1 MSEETRETQ
10 ETESKDNERQD
21 RQQQIVDMGSATIRT
36 ESGTIYTLTIVG
48 QIEGHQILPPTAK
61 TTKYEHVMPLLA
73 SVEESDVD
81 LLVEFVTPSVSLLT
95 LSSLQLQLE
104 EELQVSVDL
113 VHLPLP
119 EKTLLILGEVIELY
133 EKPGPTDSD
142 QNPGGGRGGF

>member
-1 MSEETRETQ
+1 MLTLE
-10 ETESKDNERQD
+10 
-21 RQQQIVDMGSATIRT
+21 GIRT
-36 ESGTIYTLTIVG
+36 GVAKVACQYPVRRMLLFGSYADGT
-48 QIEGHQILPPTAK
+48 
-61 TTKYEHVMPLLA
+61 
-73 SVEESDVD
+73 SVEESDGD

-142 QNPGGGRGGF
+142 QNPGGGRGGL